1 MRIIENQVFLKELS
15 VSDYSNNYLKW
26 MNDKKIH
33 EFTEQKYFKHTKK
46 KILKFIEDKNQSK
59 NEFLYGI
66 FLKTKMDSK
75 FLIHVGNIKLG
86 PIDFYNKYSFI
97 SYFIGEKKYTGMNI
111 MTVAIKKTLKIA
123 KKRFKIKKIFASFIK
138 NNVGSKKVLRNNGFL
153 KEGELK
159 NYAIYKNKRVNN
171 VYYGKEL

>member
-1 MRIIENQVFLKELS
+1 MG
-15 VSDYSNNYLKW
+15 SN
-26 MNDKKIH
+26 
-33 EFTEQKYFKHTKK
+33 
-46 KILKFIEDKNQSK
+46 
-59 NEFLYGI
+59 
-66 FLKTKMDSK
+66 

-97 SYFIGEKKYTGMNI
+97 SYFIGEKKYTEMNI

-138 NNVGSKKVLRNNGFL
+138 NNVGSKKVLQNNGFL

-159 NYAIYKNKRVNN
+159 NLAIYKNKRVNR